1 MNVKPLNYQIMEEKR
16 ILGILITDRQ
26 KEAGYVQNILT
37 RYGSSIK
44 TRLGLHEVGDT
55 SLSKEGLIL
64 LELTGNLE
72 LQNQLQQELENIQG
86 TQTNVM
92 SFTM

>member
-1 MNVKPLNYQIMEEKR
+1 VNVKPLNYQIMEEKR

>member
-1 MNVKPLNYQIMEEKR
+1 MEEKR

-26 KEAGYVQNILT
+26 KEAGHVQNILT
-37 RYGSSIK
+37 QYGSSIK

-64 LELTGNLE
+64 LELTGSIAQ
-72 LQNQLQQELENIQG
+72 QNQLQQALENIQG
-86 TQTNVM
+86 TQTKLM